1 MLRLRPYKNC
11 DAEAIV
17 SWCKDEVS
25 FRKWSSDRFS
35 SFPISPADL
44 NRKYVDCNGD
54 CLEADNFYPMT
65 AFDESGVVGHLI
77 MRFIDEKKSV
87 LRFGFVIVDD
97 SKRGKGYGK
106 EMLRLSLQVAFELLK
121 AEKVTLGVFENN
133 MPAYRCYKAAGF
145 RDVKLDQKESCYVC
159 GETWHI
165 LELGIEKKDY
175 EYSKTPIAYIG

>member
-44 NRKYVDCNGD
+44 NRKYADCNGD

-77 MRFIDEKKSV
+77 MRFTDKRKSI

-106 EMLRLSLQVAFELLK
+106 EMLRLSLQYAFELFK

-133 MPAYRCYKAAGF
+133 MPAYHCYKAAGF
-145 RDVKLDQKESCYVC
+145 RDVISETPEICEIN
-159 GETWHI
+159 GEKWTI
-165 LELGIEKKDY
+165 LELEMTAKEFKN
-175 EYSKTPIAYIG
+175 